1 MKALLLAAGTGS
13 RLKPL
18 TENLPKVMVPVF
30 GKPIL
35 EYHVEQ
41 LAEADIREL
50 FINLHCFPDKIRD
63 YFKDGKKWGLNIQY
77 SFESE
82 PLGTSGAVK
91 NLEKELGTEPFLVVY
106 GDNFHKANYTDF
118 IKFST
123 RKDGVGN
130 IAVFEKENVKESG
143 IVAFNK
149 SLQITR
155 FKEKPRQNEI
165 FSHWVNAG
173 FYYFRSKVFD
183 YIKPGFSDF
192 GKDILPEIIKKNEIL
207 YAYKIK
213 TKVWGIDS
221 IELLNELKNSIIN

>member
-1 MKALLLAAGTGS
+1 MKALLLAAGKGT

-41 LAEADIREL
+41 LAEADIQEL
-50 FINLHCFPDKIRD
+50 FINLHSFPDKIRD

-91 NLEKELGTEPFLVVY
+91 NLEKELGTKPFLVVY
-106 GDNFHKANYTDF
+106 GDNFHKANYADF
-118 IKFST
+118 IRFSA
-123 RKDGVGN
+123 RKNGVGN
-130 IAVFEKENVKESG
+130 IAVFEKENVMGCG

-149 SLQITR
+149 SFQITR
-155 FKEKPRQNEI
+155 FKEKPSKNEI

-173 FYYFRSKVFD
+173 FYYLRNKIFD
-183 YIKPGFSDF
+183 YIEPGFSDF
-192 GKDILPEIIKKNEIL
+192 GKDILPKIIKHNEIL
-207 YAYKIK
+207 YAYKLK

-221 IELLNELKNSIIN
+221 VELLNQLKESINN